1 MKKLVTLFKKA
12 SVNTAGNETTEQHP
26 NFWMH

>member
-12 SVNTAGNETTEQHP
+12 SVNTPRNETTEQHP